1 MRKSSLRRAC
11 AALAAGTS
19 LALALTACG
28 GTTKNNSKSDDAA
41 ATSTAKADPNAALK
55 KGLTVGFL
63 PKQVNNPYFT
73 SADK

>member
-1 MRKSSLRRAC
+1 MRKSSLRRSC

-28 GTTKNNSKSDDAA
+28 GTTKKDVQDEGASAA
-41 ATSTAKADPNAALK
+41 STAKADPNAATK

-63 PKQVNNPYFT
+63 P
-73 SADK
+73 